1 MGSEPSDTVP
11 LSDRFAQ
18 LERAFIDEFLRLQG
32 FDHVTVNTLPDAQR
46 HAMLTSASTYAATK
60 LAETPVT
67 IAALRSAWQGDRG
80 DPGSRCAAS
89 CRPSACGRRKRWR
102 RSDRSRR
109 VRHPRASRT
118 LACARRPAIRPA

>member
-1 MGSEPSDTVP
+1 MGSEPSDPAP

-60 LAETPVT
+60 LAEVE
-67 IAALRSAWQGDRG
+67 
-80 DPGSRCAAS
+80 SRAHYIHDIHGTAQQ
-89 CRPSACGRRKRWR
+89 RRE
-102 RSDRSRR
+102 
-109 VRHPRASRT
+109 
-118 LACARRPAIRPA
+118 